1 MKDSNLSKI
10 LDNMLSGG
18 PVDIDPLQDKIKQ
31 DLIKLSKK
39 IDNLKL

>member
-1 MKDSNLSKI
+1 
-10 LDNMLSGG
+10 MLSGG
-18 PVDIDPLQDKIKQ
+18 AVNIDPLSEQIKQ